1 MCTASSSSA
10 VRYLAAAICL
20 SKWSPALRAAAM
32 HTAPHRGAR
41 SAGNNFDKQMVTARY
56 PTALLEEAIST
67 LHEKWTTTHA
77 WQS

>member
-1 MCTASSSSA
+1 
-10 VRYLAAAICL
+10 
-20 SKWSPALRAAAM
+20 M